1 MKVEYPLEGSC
12 NSVRPAHMG
21 WLQYRLSNTEM
32 NYLWK
37 CIENKKDD
45 MKHTLAGNISN
56 SYALI
61 DEKDWFFR
69 NTLLSVIDVYAK
81 EFYNL
86 ASDIP
91 TSQFHP
97 LYLNA
102 FWVNYQNQNEFNPL
116 HNHTGIYSFVIWMKI
131 PTEYSEQKKNPIA
144 RSNADSVSNFSFEFV
159 NMLGKP
165 EYYSYEMGSDCE
177 GMMVFFPA
185 QLRHQVY
192 PFYNC
197 DETRISISGNIALNT
212 DKPFSEPHKL
222 GLKAKQPKGF
232 GK

>member
-61 DEKDWFFR
+61 DDDGWFIR
-69 NTLLSVIDVYAK
+69 NTLLSVIEIYSK
-81 EFYNL
+81 EFHNL
-86 ASDIP
+86 ASDVP
-91 TSQFHP
+91 TSQCHP
-97 LYLNA
+97 LFLNS
-102 FWVNYQNQNEFNPL
+102 FWVNYQKQTEFNPL
-116 HNHTGIYSFVIWMKI
+116 HDHGGIYSFVIWMKI
-131 PTEYSEQKKNPIA
+131 PTEYSEQKNLPIA
-144 RSNADSVSNFSFEFV
+144 RSSSGSISNFSFEFV
-159 NMLGKP
+159 NILGGS
-165 EYYSYEMGSDCE
+165 EHYTYEMGSDCE
-177 GMMVFFPA
+177 GVMLFFPSN
-185 QLRHQVY
+185 LKHQVY

-197 DETRISISGNIALNT
+197 DETRISISGNISLKTDESLTVTKNT
-212 DKPFSEPHKL
+212 
-222 GLKAKQPKGF
+222 
-232 GK
+232 

>member
-1 MKVEYPLEGSC
+1 MKVKYPLKSSC
-12 NSVRPAHMG
+12 SSVSPSNIG
-21 WLQYRLSNTEM
+21 WLEYRLSNIEM

-37 CIENKKDD
+37 CIENKKGD
-45 MKHTLAGNISN
+45 MKNTLAGNISN

-61 DEKDWFFR
+61 DEEGWFIR
-69 NTLLSVIDVYAK
+69 NTLSSVIEMYSK
-81 EFYNL
+81 EFYNI
-86 ASDIP
+86 ANDIP
-91 TSQFHP
+91 TSQCHP

-144 RSNADSVSNFSFEFV
+144 HSNADSVSNFSFEFV
-159 NMLGKP
+159 NILGKP

-177 GMMVFFPA
+177 GVMLFFPA
-185 QLRHQVY
+185 KLRHQVY

-197 DETRISISGNIALNT
+197 DETRISISGNISLKT
-212 DKPFSEPHKL
+212 DEPFSEPPTE
-222 GLKAKQPKGF
+222 GFKAKQSKGF

>member
-1 MKVEYPLEGSC
+1 MNVKYPLKSSC
-12 NSVRPAHMG
+12 SSVRPSNLG
-21 WLQYRLSNTEM
+21 WLEYRLSNIEM
-32 NYLWK
+32 NHLWK
-37 CIENKKDD
+37 CIENKKGD
-45 MKHTLAGNISN
+45 MKDTLAGNISN

-91 TSQFHP
+91 TSQAHP
-97 LYLNA
+97 LFLNA
-102 FWVNYQNQNEFNPL
+102 FWVNYQNQTEFNPL
-116 HNHTGIYSFVIWMKI
+116 HDHTGIYSFVIWMKI

-144 RSNADSVSNFSFEFV
+144 RSNSDSVSNFSFEFV
-159 NMLGKP
+159 NILGKP
-165 EYYSYEMGSDCE
+165 EYYTYEMGSDCE
-177 GMMVFFPA
+177 GMMVLFPS

-197 DETRISISGNIALNT
+197 DETRISISGNISLKT
-212 DKPFSEPHKL
+212 DESFSEPPTQGFKV
-222 GLKAKQPKGF
+222 KQSKGF